1 MSTASTNPGPG
12 ADANAETVADRFAAA
27 QAKLTAVQLLAGVAI
42 VAALGF
48 ALAFMQEPLAHDA
61 LHSFRHGAGITCH

>member
-1 MSTASTNPGPG
+1 MTTDS
-12 ADANAETVADRFAAA
+12 VADRFAIARRQLSPTTALAA
-27 QAKLTAVQLLAGVAI
+27 VAL

-48 ALAFMQEPLAHDA
+48 ALAFLQEPMAHDA

>member
-1 MSTASTNPGPG
+1 MTTDS
-12 ADANAETVADRFAAA
+12 VADRLAIAREQFSPA
-27 QAKLTAVQLLAGVAI
+27 TLLAAVAL

-48 ALAFMQEPLAHDA
+48 ALAFLQEPAAHDA